1 MASLESSET
10 EFQQLMQDM
19 ADGSEEAAWKIT
31 EIYTPHIMRSIR
43 ASLPKAIRQK
53 ADSQDYAQAVWASIL
68 LREKDFHRF
77 NSPGQFIGYL
87 TAMAR
92 NKVIDNYRR
101 FTKTQAYSIKRETS
115 LDAAEY
121 SDEAS
126 TDRQLVVSRE
136 LPASQV
142 VRVKEQWSVAL
153 ESCSERDRRIVD
165 LRIAGQ
171 DLQQIADELKINEKT
186 VRRALQRVLSQMAS

>member
-1 MASLESSET
+1 MASLESDET

-19 ADGSEEAAWKIT
+19 AEGSQEAAWKIT

-43 ASLPKAIRQK
+43 ATLPQAIRQK
-53 ADSQDYAQAVWASIL
+53 ADSQDYAQAVWASLL
-68 LREKDFHRF
+68 LREKDFQRF

-101 FTKTQAYSIKRETS
+101 FTKTQAYSIRKETS
-115 LDAAEY
+115 LEDMES
-121 SDEAS
+121 SDEN
-126 TDRQLVVSRE
+126 TTNRQSAVSRE

-142 VRVKEQWSVAL
+142 VRVREQWSVAL
-153 ESCSERDRRIVD
+153 GGCSERDRKIID

-171 DLQQIADELKINEKT
+171 DLQEIADELEINEKT